1 MKSRSSHILVVTLGI
16 FFYTQCTQKPE
27 SASSAEAVAETQA
40 SRKII
45 SIGGT
50 LSEIVHEL
58 GHGDEIVA
66 TDKTSTRP
74 KSLQD
79 LPSVGYRTGI
89 KAEGI
94 LSLEADLILAEE
106 GYINPEVITQLQ
118 SSSLTVHALKH
129 EPNLAS
135 TKTLIS
141 SIGKILG
148 EEKKA
153 QTLITEL
160 DNDIKTLDSLVAST
174 SSQPSVLFVFARG
187 MGSLSVS
194 GKNTFAEQL
203 IAMTGARFAVEEV
216 FDFKPLTPEGL
227 VAANPDYILF
237 FESGLESLGG
247 TEGALQIPGIM
258 QTTAGQK
265 QQLIAMDG
273 LWVSGFGPHVGK
285 AAIHLAK
292 AIYPELNPAT
302 AEAAQ

>member
-1 MKSRSSHILVVTLGI
+1 MKSKSSHILVAVIGI
-16 FFYTQCTQKPE
+16 LLFSQCSQKPE
-27 SASSAEAVAETQA
+27 SASSADVAAGVPA
-40 SRKII
+40 SKKII

-58 GHGDEIVA
+58 GHGNEIVA

-74 KSLQD
+74 KSLQN

-89 KAEGI
+89 KAEGV

-118 SSSLTVHALKH
+118 SSDLSVHALKH
-129 EPNLAS
+129 EPNLSS
-135 TKTLIS
+135 TKNLIT
-141 SIGKILG
+141 SIGNILG
-148 EEKKA
+148 EEEKA
-153 QTLITEL
+153 QSLIADL
-160 DNDIKTLDSLVAST
+160 DADLRTLDSLKAGT
-174 SSQPSVLFVFARG
+174 SSNPSVLFVFARG
-187 MGSLSVS
+187 MGSLSIS

-203 IAMTGARFAVEEV
+203 ISMAGARFAVEEV

-237 FESGLESLGG
+237 FESSLESLGG
-247 TEGALQIPGIM
+247 VEGALQIPGIM

-265 QQLIAMDG
+265 RQLIAMDG
-273 LWVSGFGPHVGK
+273 LWVSGFGPQVGK

-292 AIYPELNPAT
+292 AIYPELNTAT
-302 AEAAQ
+302 PQAAQ